1 MRGHFPVDVYFLVG
15 RQVYGYAC
23 DKAYYQNNPG
33 FHIVILYFFDNDIK
47 IYIEKLHLSCI
58 FRVYQ
63 INDGIVFDFCLV
75 LSDIGRY
82 GRRGRV
88 IHILQ

>member
-1 MRGHFPVDVYFLVG
+1 MSVHWLP
-15 RQVYGYAC
+15 
-23 DKAYYQNNPG
+23 KAYYQNNPG

-63 INDGIVFDFCLV
+63 INDGIVFDFCLI